1 MAAKDATHSDF
12 NSSAHRSCLCAAP
25 CIRQA
30 SVALQSPRFHG
41 SQGLAF
47 DKRLEQID
55 CSDHKHPHPGWARIF
70 TPGRTVRLML
80 WYRSLE
86 LAFGHQSS
94 SAADWTLIWLP
105 QSERGGNRHR
115 DVSRLSVGAAGLQRL
130 RPSTIG

>member
-1 MAAKDATHSDF
+1 MNKSIVRIISIHILDGPAY
-12 NSSAHRSCLCAAP
+12 
-25 CIRQA
+25 
-30 SVALQSPRFHG
+30 SP
-41 SQGLAF
+41 
-47 DKRLEQID
+47 
-55 CSDHKHPHPGWARIF
+55 
-70 TPGRTVRLML
+70 PGRTVRLML